1 MGNRRLAYEI
11 QDLKEGHYYLV
22 NFTAETDGP
31 REIERILRI
40 LDGILRF
47 LIIRKRLMSHRRVS
61 QFYESSYI
69 IGTFSRDP
77 ELRTTQMVRRY
88 SFTLAIDRRFK
99 NQYGERQTDFIVY
112 CVE

>member
-1 MGNRRLAYEI
+1 MAREYELVYILNPTIGEEEQAALNDRINNLVEANGTVVSVDDWGNRRLAYEI

-47 LIIRKRLMSHRRVS
+47 LIIRK
-61 QFYESSYI
+61 E
-69 IGTFSRDP
+69 D
-77 ELRTTQMVRRY
+77 
-88 SFTLAIDRRFK
+88 
-99 NQYGERQTDFIVY
+99 
-112 CVE
+112 